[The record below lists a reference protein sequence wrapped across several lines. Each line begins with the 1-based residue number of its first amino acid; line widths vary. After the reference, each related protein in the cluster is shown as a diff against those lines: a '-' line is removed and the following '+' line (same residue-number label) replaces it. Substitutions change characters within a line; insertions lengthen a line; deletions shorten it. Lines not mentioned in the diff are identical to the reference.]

1 MKILLIDAY
10 DSFVHTIYQYLL
22 ALHAEVT
29 VVRTDHM
36 DFAKIEAEQYDLIMM
51 GPGPGHPTE
60 CGYVK
65 LIHHF
70 QGKIPLFGVCLGMQ
84 ALAIAFGGQVVKA
97 KHLMHGKTSQISH
110 TNEGCFVGLPN
121 PLTVTRYHSLIA
133 KEDTLPSDLII
144 TARSLDDHYIMGL
157 RHRHLPIE
165 GVQFHPESIGT
176 EEGMALFQNAIIL
189 DQTPRR

>member
-22 ALHAEVT
+22 ALHAEVS
-29 VVRTDHM
+29 VVRTDQL
-36 DFAKIEAEQYDLIMM
+36 DFAAIEAEQYDLIML
-51 GPGPGHPTE
+51 GPGPGHPKD
-60 CGYVK
+60 CGYVE
-65 LIHHF
+65 LIYHF
-70 QGKIPLFGVCLGMQ
+70 QGKVPLFGVCLGMQ
-84 ALAIAFGGQVVKA
+84 AMAVAFGGEVVKA

-133 KEDTLPSDLII
+133 EEVSLPGKDLLI

-157 RHRHLPIE
+157 RHHRFPIE

-176 EEGMALFQNAIIL
+176 DEGMALFHNAL
-189 DQTPRR
+189 KLASQ